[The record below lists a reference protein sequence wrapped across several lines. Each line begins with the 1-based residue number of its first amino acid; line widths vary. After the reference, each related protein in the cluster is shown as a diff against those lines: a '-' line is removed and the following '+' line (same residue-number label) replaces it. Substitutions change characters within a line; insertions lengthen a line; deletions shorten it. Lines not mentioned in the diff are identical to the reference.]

1 MSRRVE
7 AGLKKVQTTLH
18 DFFASPRT
26 VLDPESLD
34 ESKAKRTRLEDHLD
48 IFCLPPKERSSD
60 PRGRPAGSTSYTIR
74 RIPEPPPQRV
84 TWRGHGGFWYRMPA
98 TAPLVQ
104 ESLRG
109 PDRLVADFDDFRKMN
124 PDLFRVDVAV
134 VAFIIDLTEQ
144 GLKWS
149 TCRSYLKLLL
159 EGNARRGTRITGPL
173 IGDLFKIA
181 NLLDAESEA
190 SHAPDVPRQDLE
202 DLLASLPPGRLRLT
216 FFILFFTGARAADA
230 ERLGGW
236 NLRINPEGTVNI
248 YFAITKNHRRKAESY
263 SITIRPS
270 IFIPELGQLQ
280 RGEMKTLN
288 CDDFNRGIKELAAER
303 GFSMTSYT
311 LRRSFVQNCIN
322 DCRHGDF
329 VQWMEVAK
337 LTGHFDVASI
347 KSYVSNKFDRSL

>member
-74 RIPEPPPQRV
+74 RIPDSTVTRV
-84 TWRGHGGFWYRMPA
+84 VELVRMVNKDA
-98 TAPLVQ
+98 DTI
-104 ESLRG
+104 R
-109 PDRLVADFDDFRKMN
+109 RLVADFDDFRKMN